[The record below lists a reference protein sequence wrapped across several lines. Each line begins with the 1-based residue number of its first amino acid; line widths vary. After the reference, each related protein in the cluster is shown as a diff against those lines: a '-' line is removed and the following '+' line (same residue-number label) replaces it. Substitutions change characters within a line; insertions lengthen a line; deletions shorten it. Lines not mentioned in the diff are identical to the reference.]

1 MTCGVCQESNTPD
14 YVLKIETLL
23 DDITTI
29 FEQEFGMIGDDYL
42 FPKVKTLGPRN
53 KVGEVNPDN
62 LIETYYSQ
70 LTREEVLGLYRLYYV
85 DFQLF
90 GYQADSYMQFAK

>member
-42 FPKVKTLGPRN
+42 FPKVKTLGTKN